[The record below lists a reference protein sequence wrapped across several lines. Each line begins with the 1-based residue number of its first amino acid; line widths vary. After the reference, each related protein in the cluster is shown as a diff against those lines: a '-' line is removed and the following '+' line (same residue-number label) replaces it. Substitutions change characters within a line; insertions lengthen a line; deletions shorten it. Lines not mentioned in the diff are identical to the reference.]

1 MKKYLCIHG
10 HFYQPPRE
18 NPWLDM
24 IEVQDSAS
32 PYHDW
37 NERINRECYAPNAVA
52 RILTPGGRIKDM
64 ANNYESI
71 SFNIGPTLF
80 SWLKKYDSAT
90 YAKIVDADKY
100 SKWKRNG
107 HGSAM
112 AQAYN
117 HMIMPLASDR
127 DKVTQILWGIADFVS
142 HFGRKPEGMWLPETA
157 VDKYTLR
164 ILCDNGIKF
173 TILAPR
179 QAKAIRMKPG
189 EEWRDLGSG
198 IDPTRPYRHHIDD
211 TRSIALFFYDGPISQ
226 AVAFEGILGD
236 GARFLDRLK
245 TGYSSARPWNQLLHI
260 ATDGE
265 TYGHHHRFGEMALAF
280 ALELAEKEGE
290 IELTNYGEY
299 LSIYPPEVEA
309 DIHEN
314 SSWSCAHGVE
324 RWRSDCGCHIGGNP
338 GWNQKW
344 RTPLRRS
351 LDILKMELDE
361 VFDAEA
367 GKLFADPW
375 AVRDDYI
382 EVILDRSKTEDFLAR
397 RQRTGL
403 SGDEKTR
410 AIQLL
415 EMQRNGMLMFTS
427 CGWFFDDV
435 SGIETQQVL
444 KYAARAIQLCEAT
457 SKARPEKDF
466 LHALTEAKSNVPQ
479 HGDAEKIYCRT
490 AMPEKAS
497 LARVMAN
504 HAIVSALD
512 KNGQSGAIGSFAITE
527 RDKMNEEYGDNSLTL
542 SQAEV
547 ASSVT
552 MENKTFIVAAL
563 RLGGSD
569 VTCFVKPD
577 GEELVFGRAMAELF
591 SAWRTKPLTEV
602 IRRLDEHFDRGETF
616 MLRDLFMEQRRRI
629 VGSLMAGHIR
639 RFSDMYGQLFY
650 ENQRMLD
657 YFMDANVPIP
667 RELKLAAQYM
677 IESEMTQAADVIF
690 ESESLDKIGG
700 LMLNVERWG
709 LEVDMKTARR
719 NIETALAE
727 KLASIISAQ
736 NLSDASALVRA
747 LLTLSSIG
755 FGLDFW
761 MLQNIF
767 SGAYLSRQNTPGD
780 LFYGARE
787 LKKIGILLNFSYQE
801 D

>member
-1 MKKYLCIHG
+1 
-10 HFYQPPRE
+10 
-18 NPWLDM
+18 M

-52 RILTPGGRIKDM
+52 RILTPGGRIVNLT
-64 ANNYESI
+64 NNFERI

-80 SWLKKYDSAT
+80 SWLKKNDPAT

-100 SKWKRNG
+100 SRLKRNG
-107 HGSAM
+107 HGSAI

-142 HFGRKPEGMWLPETA
+142 HFGRRPEGMWLPETA

-179 QAKAIRMKPG
+179 QAKAIRTKPG
-189 EEWRDLGSG
+189 EHWHGLGSG
-198 IDPTRPYRHHIDD
+198 IDPARAYRHQIDD

-245 TGYSSARPWNQLLHI
+245 TGYSDTRPWNQLLHI

-265 TYGHHHRFGEMALAF
+265 SYGHHHRFGEMALAF
-280 ALELAEKEGE
+280 AMELAEKSGE

-299 LSIYPPEVEA
+299 LSMFPPEVEA

-324 RWRSDCGCHIGGNP
+324 RWRSDCGCRIGGPP

-351 LDILKMELDE
+351 LDNLKMELDD
-361 VFDAEA
+361 VFDTEA
-367 GKLFADPW
+367 GKLLADPW

-382 EVILDRSKTEDFLAR
+382 EVILDRSKTEEFLSRHQRAR
-397 RQRTGL
+397 L
-403 SGDEKTR
+403 SRDERTR

-435 SGIETQQVL
+435 SGIETQQIL
-444 KYAARAIQLCEAT
+444 KYAARAIQICEEIST
-457 SKARPEKDF
+457 ARPEKDF
-466 LHALTEAKSNVPQ
+466 LNTLTEAKSNVSQ
-479 HGDAEKIYCRT
+479 QGDAEKIYCKA

-504 HAIVSALD
+504 HAMVAALD
-512 KNGQSGAIGSFAITE
+512 KNGGSGAIGSFTITE
-527 RDKMNEEYGDNSLTL
+527 RDRTNEEYGDNSLTL
-542 SQAEV
+542 SRADV
-547 ASSVT
+547 VSGVT
-552 MENKTFIVAAL
+552 MQRAAFIVAAL
-563 RLGGSD
+563 RLGGAD
-569 VTCFVKPD
+569 VTCFVKSD

-591 SAWRTKPLTEV
+591 TAWRTKPLTEV
-602 IRRLDEHFDRGETF
+602 IRRLDEHFEQGETF
-616 MLRDLFMEQRRRI
+616 MLRDLFMEQRRRT
-629 VGSLMAGHIR
+629 VSSLMAGHVR
-639 RFSDMYGQLFY
+639 RFSDTYGQLFN
-650 ENQRMLD
+650 ENRRLLD
-657 YFMDANVPIP
+657 YFIDANVPIP
-667 RELKLAAQYM
+667 RELRLAAQY
-677 IESEMTQAADVIF
+677 ILESEMNQAAKEIW
-690 ESESLDKIGG
+690 ESEAQDKIGG
-700 LMLNVERWG
+700 LMQDVERWG
-709 LEVDMKTARR
+709 LEVDMKAARR
-719 NIETALAE
+719 AIETALVE
-727 KLASIISAQ
+727 KLARIMSEKNIS
-736 NLSDASALVRA
+736 DTPALVKS
-747 LLTLSSIG
+747 LLSLSSIG
-755 FGLDFW
+755 FGLDLW

-767 SGAYLSRQNTPGD
+767 SEAYLSEQNTPGD
-780 LFYGARE
+780 LFFGERE
-787 LKKIGILLNFSYQE
+787 LKKIGILLNFSYT
-801 D
+801 

>member
-52 RILTPGGRIKDM
+52 RILTSGGRIKDM
-64 ANNYESI
+64 ANNYERI

-80 SWLKKYDSAT
+80 SWLKKYDPAT
-90 YAKIVDADKY
+90 YGKIVDADKL

-142 HFGRKPEGMWLPETA
+142 HFGRRPEGMWLPETA

-179 QAKAIRMKPG
+179 QAKAIRMKPDD
-189 EEWRDLGSG
+189 EWHGLGSG

-236 GARFLDRLK
+236 GARFLERLK
-245 TGYSSARPWNQLLHI
+245 TGYSDARPWNQLLHI

-280 ALELAEKEGE
+280 ALELAEKKGE
-290 IELTNYGEY
+290 IEITNYGEY
-299 LSIYPPEVEA
+299 LSMFPPEVEA

-324 RWRSDCGCHIGGNP
+324 RWRSDCGCRIGGAA

-361 VFDAEA
+361 VFDTEA
-367 GKLFADPW
+367 GKLFPNPW

-382 EVILDRSKTEDFLAR
+382 EVILDRSKTEEFLAR

-403 SGDEKTR
+403 SRDEKTR

-457 SKARPEKDF
+457 SNVRPEKEF
-466 LHALTEAKSNVPQ
+466 LHALAEAKSNVPN
-479 HGDAEKIYCRT
+479 HGDAEKIYCRV
-490 AMPEKAS
+490 AMPEKAT

-512 KNGQSGAIGSFAITE
+512 KNGDSGGIGSFAIAE
-527 RDKMNEEYGDNSLTL
+527 RDRMHEEYGDNSLTL

-552 MENKTFIVAAL
+552 MESRTFIVAAL

-577 GEELVFGRAMAELF
+577 GEELALGRAMAELF

-629 VGSLMAGHIR
+629 VGSLMAGHVR

-650 ENQRMLD
+650 ENHRMLD
-657 YFMDANVPIP
+657 YFIDANVPIP

-677 IESEMTQAADVIF
+677 IESEMVRAADAIF
-690 ESESLDKIGG
+690 ESESLDKISG

-709 LEVDMKTARR
+709 LDVDMKTARR

-727 KLASIISAQ
+727 QLARVMSQQ
-736 NLSDASALVRA
+736 NLSDAPAMVRA

-755 FGLDFW
+755 FGLDLW

-767 SGAYLSRQNTPGD
+767 SGAYLSRQNSPGD
-780 LFYGARE
+780 AFYGARE

>member
-64 ANNYESI
+64 ANNYERI

-80 SWLKKYDSAT
+80 SWLKKYDPET
-90 YAKIVDADKY
+90 YGKIVDADKL

-173 TILAPR
+173 TVLAPR
-179 QAKAIRMKPG
+179 QAKAIRIKPG
-189 EEWRDLGSG
+189 EEWQGLDRG
-198 IDPTRPYRHHIDD
+198 IDPTRPYRYRIDD
-211 TRSIALFFYDGPISQ
+211 KRSIALFFYDGPISQ

-245 TGYSSARPWNQLLHI
+245 TGYSDARPWNQLLHI

-280 ALELAEKEGE
+280 ALELAEKKGE

-299 LSIYPPEVEA
+299 LSMFPPEVEA

-324 RWRSDCGCHIGGNP
+324 RWKSDCGCHIGGNSE
-338 GWNQKW
+338 WNQKW

-361 VFDAEA
+361 AFDAE
-367 GKLFADPW
+367 GSKLFADPW

-382 EVILDRSKTEDFLAR
+382 EALLDRSKTEEFLAR

-403 SGDEKTR
+403 SGREKTR

-457 SKARPEKDF
+457 SNARPEKEF
-466 LHALTEAKSNVPQ
+466 LNALAEAKSNVPH
-479 HGDAEKIYCRT
+479 HGDAEKIYCRV

-497 LARVMAN
+497 LSRVIAN
-504 HAIVSALD
+504 HAIVAALD
-512 KNGQSGAIGSFAITE
+512 KNGDSGAIGSFSIEA
-527 RDKMNEEYGDNSLTL
+527 RDRMHEEYGDNSLTL

-547 ASSVT
+547 TSGVT
-552 MENKTFIVAAL
+552 MENETFIVAAL

-569 VTCFVKPD
+569 VTCFVKPV
-577 GEELVFGRAMAELF
+577 GEELALGRAMADLF

-629 VGSLMAGHIR
+629 VGSLMSGHVR
-639 RFSDMYGQLFY
+639 RFADMYGQLFY
-650 ENQRMLD
+650 ENHRMLD
-657 YFMDANVPIP
+657 YFIDANVPIP

-677 IESEMTQAADVIF
+677 VESEIVRAADTIM
-690 ESESLDKIGG
+690 EPESLDKIGG
-700 LMLNVERWG
+700 LMLNVERWS

-719 NIETALAE
+719 NIETALAQ
-727 KLASIISAQ
+727 S
-736 NLSDASALVRA
+736 LSRIMAEQDLSGAPALVRA

-755 FGLDFW
+755 FGLDLW

-767 SGAYLSRQNTPGD
+767 SEAYLSRLNTPGD
-780 LFYGARE
+780 PFYGARE
-787 LKKIGILLNFSYQE
+787 LKKIGILLSFSYQE

>member
-1 MKKYLCIHG
+1 LKKYLCIHG

-24 IEVQDSAS
+24 IEVQDSAT

-52 RILTPGGRIKDM
+52 RILTPGARIVNM
-64 ANNYESI
+64 TNNYERI

-80 SWLKKYDSAT
+80 SWLKKNDPVT
-90 YAKIVDADKY
+90 YGKIVDADKY
-100 SKWKRNG
+100 SKWKHNG
-107 HGSAM
+107 HGSAI

-127 DKVTQILWGIADFVS
+127 DKLTQILWGIADFAS

-164 ILCDNGIKF
+164 TLLDNGIKF

-189 EEWRDLGSG
+189 DEWQNLGSG
-198 IDPTRPYRHHIDD
+198 IDPTRAYRHPVDD

-226 AVAFEGILGD
+226 GVAFEGILGD

-245 TGYSSARPWNQLLHI
+245 TGYSDARPWNQLLHI

-265 TYGHHHRFGEMALAF
+265 SYGHHHRFGEMALAF
-280 ALELAEKEGE
+280 ALDLAEKKGE
-290 IELTNYGEY
+290 IHLTNYGEY
-299 LSIYPPEVEA
+299 LSLFPPEVEA

-324 RWRSDCGCHIGGNP
+324 RWRSDCGCKVGGNQ

-344 RTPLRRS
+344 RTPLRHS

-361 VFDAEA
+361 VFDTEA

-375 AVRDDYI
+375 AVRNDYI
-382 EVILDRSKTEDFLAR
+382 EVILDRSKTEEFLAH
-397 RQRTGL
+397 RQRTRL
-403 SGDEKTR
+403 SSEEKTR
-410 AIQLL
+410 AVKLL

-435 SGIETQQVL
+435 SGIETQQIL
-444 KYAARAIQLCEAT
+444 KYAARAIQLCEET
-457 SKARPEKDF
+457 SAARPEKDF
-466 LHALTEAKSNVPQ
+466 LNALTEAKSNVPQ
-479 HGDAEKIYCRT
+479 QGDAEKIYCKE

-504 HAIVSALD
+504 HAMVAALD
-512 KNGQSGAIGSFAITE
+512 KNKQIGAIGSFVIAE
-527 RDKMNEEYGDNSLTL
+527 RDRMSEEYGDNSLTL
-542 SQAEV
+542 SRAEV
-547 ASSVT
+547 TSGVT
-552 MENKTFIVAAL
+552 MERVSFIVAAL

-591 SAWRTKPLTEV
+591 TAWSAKPLTEV
-602 IRRLDEHFDRGETF
+602 VRRLDEHFEQGETF
-616 MLRDLFMEQRRRI
+616 MLRDLFMEQRRKT
-629 VGSLMAGHIR
+629 VGSLMAGHVR

-650 ENQRMLD
+650 ENRRLLD
-657 YFMDANVPIP
+657 YFIDANVPIP
-667 RELKLAAQYM
+667 RELRLAAQYM
-677 IESEMTQAADVIF
+677 IESEMILAAGRIW
-690 ESESLDKIGG
+690 EAESLDKIGG
-700 LMLNVERWG
+700 LMQDVERWG
-709 LEVDMKTARR
+709 LDVDMKAARR
-719 NIETALAE
+719 TVETELAE
-727 KLASIISAQ
+727 ELARIIATRSLA
-736 NLSDASALVRA
+736 DAPALVRT
-747 LLTLSSIG
+747 LLGLSSTG
-755 FGLDFW
+755 FGVNPW

-767 SGAYLSRQNTPGD
+767 SEAYLFGVNTPGD
-780 LFYGARE
+780 PFFCARDM
-787 LKKIGILLNFSYQE
+787 KKIGILLNFFYPEQ
-801 D
+801 